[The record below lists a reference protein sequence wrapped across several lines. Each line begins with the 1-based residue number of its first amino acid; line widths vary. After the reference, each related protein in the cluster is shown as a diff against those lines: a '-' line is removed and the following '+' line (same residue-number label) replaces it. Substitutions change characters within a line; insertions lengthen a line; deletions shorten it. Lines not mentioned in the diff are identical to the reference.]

1 MYNFNYFNSLD
12 FFNKSFEYFKFL
24 IFFGDNTNI
33 TQMTSGVEWSLK
45 LEILMYL
52 TIPFLFYVFHRFKN
66 KLIKHILILMS
77 VIFVF
82 LISYIL
88 RICFE
93 FYIDPRAALCFYVGY
108 VALEIKNDKIINF
121 IKSKTFSVISLLFL
135 VSAFLLL
142 PTIFII
148 FI

>member
-1 MYNFNYFNSLD
+1 MYNFNYFNNLD

-24 IFFGDNTNI
+24 IFFGDDTNI

-66 KLIKHILILMS
+66 KLIKHILILIS

-88 RICFE
+88 RIYFE
-93 FYIDPRAALCFYVGY
+93 FYIDPRAALCFTLGM
-108 VALEIKNDKIINF
+108 
-121 IKSKTFSVISLLFL
+121 
-135 VSAFLLL
+135 
-142 PTIFII
+142 
-148 FI
+148 